1 MLKLKYTIFD
11 ALVNFNRRRSVNIIV
26 SVSFALGMLLPILCL
41 GNINIFVENVS
52 TMRFRDDENVWIAYF
67 DGATISQKEIISSL
81 QDNTL
86 GVCDY
91 AIAGQK
97 RGVVEVNGVK
107 SDIFIS
113 YLTDEWLLF
122 EDYKII
128 EGSLDMFTGEHICLI
143 EQTLAKNCGGLRA
156 GDTITL
162 LGDKYTVNGIFS
174 AFHYYGGILLPLSDS
189 NQGTDSNLMISK
201 LYLRTTENISDEVEI
216 RTALMRTELPVTN
229 VIGGEELYHTG
240 LANGVYKSLGIFL
253 VGFVAFL
260 FAAINIA
267 LVLIGKFNLD
277 KRNHGIRMAM
287 GASYRLVFLS
297 ALFENILCFCVAFL
311 CDIGLVYILKP
322 TFPEGLTVIL
332 NNRVYFVAFAFGIF
346 MTVIVTWIALFKL
359 KRKKLV
365 ELFERVS

>member
-52 TMRFRDDENVWIAYF
+52 TMRLKNDANVWIAYF
-67 DGATISQKEIISSL
+67 DEATLSPNEIASSL
-81 QDNTL
+81 RKSSL
-86 GVCDY
+86 GISNY
-91 AIAGQK
+91 AICAQK
-97 RGVVEVNGVK
+97 RGVAEINGSK
-107 SDIFIS
+107 NDLFIDC
-113 YLTDEWLLF
+113 LTEEWLEF
-122 EDYKII
+122 EDCKNI
-128 EGSLDMFTGEHICLI
+128 EGSLDLFTGENVCLV
-143 EQTLAKNCGGLRA
+143 EQSFAEKCGGLRV

-162 LGDKYTVNGIFS
+162 FGDTYTVNGIFS
-174 AFHYYGGILLPLSDS
+174 AFHYYGRILLPLSDS
-189 NQGTDSNLMISK
+189 NQATDSNLVISK
-201 LYLRTTENISDEVEI
+201 LYLRTTENISDEAEI
-216 RTALMRTELPVTN
+216 RTALMRTGLPVTN
-229 VIGGEELYHTG
+229 VISGEELYHTG
-240 LANGVYKSLGIFL
+240 LADGVYKSLGIFL

-297 ALFENILCFCVAFL
+297 ALFENILCFCIAFL

-322 TFPEGLTVIL
+322 TFPDGLTVIL